1 MRQYPMSNE
10 QIIESIGK
18 VAIAYENTPYAS
30 PLEASLAMEAI
41 VNILEEEFYNGALNN
56 NYK

>member
-1 MRQYPMSNE
+1 MTNE

-18 VAIAYENTPYAS
+18 IAIAYENTPYAS

-56 NYK
+56 NTK

>member
-10 QIIESIGK
+10 QIVESIGK
-18 VAIAYENTPYAS
+18 VAIAYENTPYAT
-30 PLEASLAMEAI
+30 PYEAVLAMEAI

-56 NYK
+56 NTK

>member
-1 MRQYPMSNE
+1 MRQYPMTEE

-18 VAIAYENTPYAS
+18 VAIAYENTPYAT
-30 PLEASLAMEAI
+30 PYEAVLAMEAI

-56 NYK
+56 NTK

>member
-10 QIIESIGK
+10 QILESIGK
-18 VAIAYENTPYAS
+18 VAIAYENTPYAT
-30 PLEASLAMEAI
+30 PYEAVLAMEAI

-56 NYK
+56 NTK